1 MRTQWHRAKK
11 REKKEMRRMYLT
23 ITFLAA
29 VLLGL
34 PADVSRAAVVYPLEI
49 FTSNGSY
56 YNSPDLDLYVEV
68 SDGEDQVD
76 FTFYNESLINS
87 SITTIYFDGD
97 SLLGIVDITEGTGTS
112 FSQSATPSNL
122 PGGKALE
129 SPFVTT
135 TGFSA
140 GSEAPRPHSGV
151 NPGEW
156 VQITF
161 DLINGGSFQSVI
173 DELDTGVLRIG
184 VHIIGLPDGSSEL
197 AIAVPEPAT
206 IALLALGALALL
218 RKRRL
223 TTNSAS

>member
-1 MRTQWHRAKK
+1 
-11 REKKEMRRMYLT
+11 MRRMYLT

-49 FTSNGSY
+49 FTNNGSY

-68 SDGEDQVD
+68 SDGEGEAV

-87 SITTIYFDGD
+87 SITTIYFDGS
-97 SLLGIVDITEGTGTS
+97 SLLGIADIIEWTETS

-135 TGFSA
+135 AGFSA

-156 VQITF
+156 VQIRF
-161 DLINGGSFQSVI
+161 DLSNASRFPGVI

-184 VHIIGLPDGSSEL
+184 VHVIALPDGSSES

-206 IALLALGALALL
+206 IALLGLGALALL

>member
-1 MRTQWHRAKK
+1 
-11 REKKEMRRMYLT
+11 MRRMYLT

-49 FTSNGSY
+49 FTNNGSY

-68 SDGEDQVD
+68 SDGEDQAV

-87 SITTIYFDGD
+87 SITTIYFDGG
-97 SLLGIVDITEGTGTS
+97 SLLGIADIIGWTGTS

-122 PGGKALE
+122 PGGKPLE
-129 SPFVTT
+129 SSFVTT
-135 TGFSA
+135 AGFSI
-140 GSEAPRPHSGV
+140 GSDAPRPHSGV
-151 NPGEW
+151 NPCEW

-184 VHIIGLPDGSSEL
+184 VHLIALPDGSSES

-206 IALLALGALALL
+206 IALLGLGALALL
-218 RKRRL
+218 RKRRV
-223 TTNSAS
+223 TTNSAG

>member
-1 MRTQWHRAKK
+1 
-11 REKKEMRRMYLT
+11 MRRRHPAV
-23 ITFLAA
+23 TFLAA
-29 VLLGL
+29 ILLGL

-49 FTSNGSY
+49 FTNNGSY

-68 SDGEDQVD
+68 SDGEDQAV

-87 SITTIYFDGD
+87 SITTIYFDGG
-97 SLLGIVDITEGTGTS
+97 SLLGIADIIEWTGTS

-122 PGGKALE
+122 PGGKPLE
-129 SPFVTT
+129 PSFVTT
-135 TGFSA
+135 AGFSI
-140 GSEAPRPHSGV
+140 GSDAPRPHSGV

-161 DLINGGSFQSVI
+161 DLINGGTFPGVI
-173 DELDTGVLRIG
+173 DELNTGVLRIG
-184 VHIIGLPDGSSEL
+184 VHLIALPDGSSES